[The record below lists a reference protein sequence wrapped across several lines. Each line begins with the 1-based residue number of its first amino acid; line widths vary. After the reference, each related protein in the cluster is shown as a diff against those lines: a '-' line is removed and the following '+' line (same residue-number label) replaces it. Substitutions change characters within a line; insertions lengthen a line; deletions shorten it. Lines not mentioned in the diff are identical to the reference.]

1 MTLKELLYNMLDET
15 RVEVLL
21 EKHREESV
29 GIVGTAKAV
38 YESYSLNL
46 GDHIVDLVYIEDNVL
61 MIEIHKG
68 ESK

>member
-15 RVEVLL
+15 RVEVIL

-29 GIVGTAKAV
+29 GIVGTAKGI

-46 GDHIVDLVYIEDNVL
+46 GDHLVDLVYIEDNALIV
-61 MIEIHKG
+61 EIHKE
-68 ESK
+68 ES